1 MFDKIIISEELGSS
15 KPDERNFTFFLEEQA
30 CEYFYI
36 ADNVKKDF
44 ITPNKLGWTTV
55 CLLDSGK
62 NIHPQNFNISE
73 EYLPKFR
80 INKIIEL
87 KILIQNT
94 NSII

>member
-1 MFDKIIISEELGSS
+1 MKETSL
-15 KPDERNFTFFLEEQA
+15 FFLEEQA